1 MSKLSL
7 VVDDRELSTLRAA
20 LLLLQEQL
28 DALPE
33 DLAEMIGRH
42 RPPVTASEIERLSLR
57 LDRQTN
63 LTRDYANQE
72 FRQPEGIVEVERFS
86 AAAAIRNSA

>member
-42 RPPVTASEIERLSLR
+42 RPPVTASEIERLSTR

-63 LTRDYANQE
+63 TASGFPNREYLNANTV
-72 FRQPEGIVEVERFS
+72 VENDGVR
-86 AAAAIRNSA
+86 AVAIPR